1 MYFNENQV
9 IYLQIAD
16 LVIDRILMGQWPKEE
31 KIPSVRNLAVE
42 LQVNPNTVM
51 RAYDSLQQKGIIM
64 NRRGVGNFV
73 SSAAEEM
80 ILQTKKEQFI
90 NSDLPQFFRNLHL
103 MKIGF
108 EELENRYNE
117 YIEQTFKQKN
127 PDQ

>member
-1 MYFNENQV
+1 MNFSENQV

-16 LVIDRILMGQWPKEE
+16 LVIDRILAGQWSKEE
-31 KIPSVRNLAVE
+31 KIPSVRDLAVE

-51 RAYDSLQQKGIIM
+51 RAYDILQQKGIIT
-64 NRRGVGNFV
+64 NKRGVGNFV
-73 SSAAEEM
+73 SPESEEI
-80 ILQTKKEQFI
+80 ILQTKKERFL
-90 NSDLPQFFRNLHL
+90 STDMPLFFKNLYL

-117 YIEQTFKQKN
+117 YVEQTFKQKN